1 MGEDLETSIFEF
13 DYVWV
18 HSQLIPLSF
27 EEQPGT
33 VSREHVPDGKRLPAF
48 IFNHMSALDTSPDER
63 SYIPLL
69 EEPIASAEV
78 FVSQEAR
85 AANCTGRKKL
95 LLSETR
101 QSIHCRLKCRCC
113 AVILA
118 MCAKN

>member
-63 SYIPLL
+63 SYILLL

-85 AANCTGRKKL
+85 AANCAG
-95 LLSETR
+95 
-101 QSIHCRLKCRCC
+101 
-113 AVILA
+113 
-118 MCAKN
+118 